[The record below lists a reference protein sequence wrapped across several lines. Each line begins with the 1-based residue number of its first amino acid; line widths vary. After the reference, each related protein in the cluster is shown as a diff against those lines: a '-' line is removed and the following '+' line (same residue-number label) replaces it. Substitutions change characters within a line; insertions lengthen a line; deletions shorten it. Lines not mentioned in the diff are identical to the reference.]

1 MAKAG
6 ANPSGEVE
14 QITVLLVDDIA
25 ETRESIRKLLSFEP
39 DFKVI
44 GSVGTGKEGV
54 EAAKQLKPSII
65 IMDINMP
72 DMDGIQATSLINQAV
87 PTAAVIIMS
96 VQNDQDYLRRAMLAG
111 ARNFLSKPV
120 MPDELYNTIR
130 TVYKQHQTYRETF
143 TQIKEGGAVEQ
154 KKAVAAMTG
163 VEDRPGHIIV
173 VYSPQ
178 GGVGSTTIAT
188 NLASGLMKEGVRV
201 LLVDS
206 DVQFGDVG
214 VYLNL
219 PAQTSM
225 LDLVDTVSDLD
236 IDLFDKIVVSHE
248 SGLKVLLGPTRPE
261 MADPIVQNPAVIS
274 QIIQKIANNYDFIV
288 VDTARHLDDIVLSLF
303 EIAAKIVL
311 VSLPTLASVKNTK
324 YVLDLFDQL
333 GFDAS
338 RNMLVLNRVPTDKNS
353 QKFMVST
360 ERIEKF
366 LKLPVTLSIPTDD
379 VTVLQSMSKGV
390 PIVAQ
395 RDRSKS
401 PVREFMQLA
410 DQLHATLIPESVD
423 QSADK
428 DKPEEKKSR
437 LPLNLRFGKA

>member
-6 ANPSGEVE
+6 ANPAGEAE
-14 QITVLLVDDIA
+14 QISVLLVDDIA

-39 DFKVI
+39 DFKVV
-44 GSVGTGKEGV
+44 GSVGTGREGV

-72 DMDGIQATSLINQAV
+72 DMDGIQATSLINQSV

-178 GGVGSTTIAT
+178 GGTGSTTIAT
-188 NLASGLMKEGVRV
+188 NLASGLMKEGIRV
-201 LLVDS
+201 LLVDA

-219 PAQTSM
+219 PTQTSM
-225 LDLVDTVSDLD
+225 IDLVDTVNDLD
-236 IDLFDKIVVSHE
+236 SELFDKIVVSHD
-248 SGLKVLLGPTRPE
+248 SGLKVLLGPARPE
-261 MADPIVQNPAVIS
+261 MADAIVQNPGVIA

-288 VDTARHLDDIVLSLF
+288 IDTARHLDDIVLSLF

-333 GFDAS
+333 GFEPS
-338 RNMLVLNRVPTDKNS
+338 RNMLMLNRVPTDKNS
-353 QKFMVST
+353 QKFMVSP

-366 LKLPVTLSIPTDD
+366 LKLPVSISIPTDEA
-379 VTVLQSMSKGV
+379 TVLQSMSKGV

-401 PVREFMQLA
+401 PVREFMQMA
-410 DQLHATLIPESVD
+410 DQLHADLMPESVE
-423 QSADK
+423 QAQ
-428 DKPEEKKSR
+428 DKPEEKTKTR

>member
-1 MAKAG
+1 MAKTG
-6 ANPSGEVE
+6 ANPGGDLE

-39 DFKVI
+39 DFKVV
-44 GSVGTGKEGV
+44 GSVGTGREGV
-54 EAAKQLKPSII
+54 EAAKQLKPGII

-96 VQNDQDYLRRAMLAG
+96 VQTDQDYLRRAMLAG
-111 ARNFLSKPV
+111 ARNFLGKPV

-130 TVYKQHQTYRETF
+130 KVYEQHKSYRETF
-143 TQIKEGGAVEQ
+143 TKINQSDAAEQ

-163 VEDRPGHIIV
+163 EENRAGNIIV
-173 VYSPQ
+173 VYSAQ
-178 GGVGSTTIAT
+178 GGVGTTTVAT
-188 NLASGLMKEGVRV
+188 NLASGLMKEGIRV
-201 LLVDS
+201 LLVDA

-225 LDLVDTVSDLD
+225 IDLVDTVNDLD
-236 IDLFDKIVVSHE
+236 IDLFDKIVVTHD

-261 MADPIVQNPAVIS
+261 MADPVIQNPAVIS
-274 QIIQKIANNYDFIV
+274 QIIQKIAHNYDYIV
-288 VDTARHLDDIVLSLF
+288 IDTARHLDDITVSLF
-303 EIAAKIVL
+303 EIAARIVL

-333 GFDAS
+333 GFEGNK
-338 RNMLVLNRVPTDKNS
+338 NMLILNRVPIDKNS
-353 QKFMVST
+353 QKFMVPP

-366 LKLPVTLSIPTDD
+366 LKLPVTISIPTDD

-410 DQLHATLIPESVD
+410 DQLHTTLMPEAVD
-423 QSADK
+423 QQAE
-428 DKPEEKKSR
+428 KPEEKSKSR